1 MQATN
6 LVRSGSRPST
16 AQVVLVVAGAIHL
29 LTGLALMLAPE
40 WFFANVGTFPPYNR
54 HYAGDLGAFQ
64 IALGVGLLAAVRDPA
79 RHRLLVGVIA
89 AGNLLHTLNHAYDA
103 FMGRAALLYWLADSG
118 PLLVMTLAL
127 ALVAAGL
134 LDRE

>member
-6 LVRSGSRPST
+6 IARSGARPSV
-16 AQVVLVVAGAIHL
+16 AQVILVVAGLMHIA
-29 LTGLALMLAPE
+29 TGLALMLAPE

-64 IALGVGLLAAVRDPA
+64 IPLGLGLLAAARAPA
-79 RHRLLVGVIA
+79 RYRLLIWVIA

-103 FMGRAALLYWLADSG
+103 LIGRAALAYWLADSG

-127 ALVAAGL
+127 ALVAAGF